1 MVQLAAHAK
10 SSTLCSWLYHHTSK
24 FFWPDGLLLFGI
36 IIGLRSAS
44 SAIIVSFKK
53 SDQKTNFIIGSNKI
67 QKDIFRFVALMN
79 KKKTHFIIGASNS
92 CIYLCTYP
100 IQQTNHIM
108 LSSLGKLP

>member
-1 MVQLAAHAK
+1 MPVVQLAAHAK
-10 SSTLCSWLYHHTSK
+10 SSTLCGWSYRRTSK
-24 FFWPDGLLLFGI
+24 FFWPDGLLLFCI
-36 IIGLRSAS
+36 IMGLRSAS

-67 QKDIFRFVALMN
+67 Q
-79 KKKTHFIIGASNS
+79 KTHFIIGASNS